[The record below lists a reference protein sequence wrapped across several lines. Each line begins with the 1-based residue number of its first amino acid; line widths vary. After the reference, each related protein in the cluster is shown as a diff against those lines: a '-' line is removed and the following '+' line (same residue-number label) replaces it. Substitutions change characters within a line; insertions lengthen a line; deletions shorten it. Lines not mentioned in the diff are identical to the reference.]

1 MKILHTADW
10 HIGQFKGPVVDGVNL
25 RSQDTI
31 KCLEYMVEVAQK
43 EKPDIVC
50 ISGDIFHQEQIG
62 PVRYS
67 DEMIHATNIITA
79 LAHFASYVIV
89 MRGTPNHDGSGQ
101 FRVLKR
107 MLLNVNNVCVVT
119 EPFVIKTRYADIACI
134 PGFDKQE
141 FRAKFPGLSAD
152 EENLAWTK
160 YISDMVFA
168 LRAECEKTPIL
179 MAHYTVPGCNME
191 SGQTSFFTNFEP
203 VIPREAL
210 IAARYEAVL
219 LGHIH
224 RPQIIEG
231 FDNVF
236 YSGAIN
242 AMNFND
248 EGQDRGFWIHEFNEK
263 GTLVKGH
270 RYTTPYRQFRT
281 ITWDP
286 DEVGDYIREGA
297 MYLHRTGISEDVTDK
312 IVRVRYS
319 CTSEQKKALNI
330 PLLQKNLYELGAF
343 YVADI
348 EAESTIDITNRGL
361 LSEESD
367 PRLNLKKWLEEKTF
381 KNPDK
386 IVELAEPIIAEAMK
400 QSTTAEIHGVFKPVS
415 ISVRNYRN
423 YKEENFDFSDIS
435 FCTINGV
442 NGAGKSSLF
451 MDAIVDCLF
460 EETREG
466 DCKAWIRGTEDARS
480 GSIEFIF
487 DIGEKRFRVV
497 RTRTKSGKPT
507 LNLSQYQKESAD
519 WMNLSKERIIDT
531 QAEIEKLLGMDSMT
545 FRSCALIM
553 QDQYGLFLQAKKDER
568 IAILGNLLGLGI
580 YGVMELDSKKKL
592 SEQRKELASKKEAVR
607 IKTDFIKSKGDPE
620 SELQKAEED
629 IQQLN
634 KDIEDLSDTQGQLLN
649 KHAQIEKAEQECRK
663 ASEELDDCHKRRRS
677 ISDEISSK
685 TQILENCNAALESAN
700 EVREKAAEYKQLSEQ
715 IIELEKDVLNHDNA
729 KRNLAGYNADIQNCQ
744 NIIND
749 AKRRNNDIA
758 NLIEQ
763 LKAELPDNL
772 EEKLTELAQARTQ
785 CEELQEKRHLT
796 SVAEQEL
803 QQIRATYS
811 QRISEAENRRK
822 YRLDRISEIRQ
833 QEEFMKNSGCP
844 DIDRAS
850 CRFLAKAIDDVKS
863 LPEEADHLEKCEE
876 EIAALRIKR
885 DEEISKKQDEI
896 CIIGYDAERL
906 ELLIRKARALV
917 KYENL
922 KKDAEK
928 KKLEI
933 ARLETEKN
941 TNSKTIG
948 QYEEILLELNIKAQK
963 ATDIVAALSDS
974 VIKHDDAVCKR
985 NSVAHFAD
993 QEKELPVYEERKQ
1006 HIDKRLTE
1014 LYRERSKED
1023 ANELVLHNNLREAE
1037 IKLEELRKDIEG
1049 SESLEEVERRLKST
1063 KETLEKA
1070 QIQKGVLTQRVEDVE
1085 AMRSEIALLNKGI
1098 AVAAEKA
1105 DCYEALKQAFSQ
1117 DGVPHQIIRNIIPHI
1132 TDTTNNILG
1141 QMTGGTMGVEFVME
1155 RTVKGKDGDKA
1166 TLDVLINE
1174 YGKTT
1179 LPYASKSGGEKVK
1192 ASLAVILALSEIKAT
1207 AAGIQLGMLFIDE
1220 PPFLDD
1226 EGAQAYVDALE
1237 TIRDRYSDVKIM
1249 AITHDDAMKARF
1261 GQAVT
1266 VIKTDDGSKVIY

>member
-160 YISDMVFA
+160 YISDIVLA
-168 LRAECEKTPIL
+168 LRAECENTPIL

-210 IAARYEAVL
+210 EAAGYEAVL

-224 RPQIIEG
+224 RPQILNG
-231 FDNVF
+231 LHNVF

-248 EGQDRGFWIHEFNEK
+248 EGQDRGFWIYEFNEK
-263 GTLVKGH
+263 GTLIKGH
-270 RYTTPYRQFRT
+270 RYTTPYRQFCT
-281 ITWDP
+281 ITWDS
-286 DEVGDYIREGA
+286 DEVGNYIREGI
-297 MYLHRTGISEDVTDK
+297 MYLHRTGIPEGVADK

-330 PLLQKNLYELGAF
+330 PLLQKNLYEVGAF

-367 PRLNLKKWLEEKTF
+367 PRLNLKKWLNEKAF

-386 IVELAEPIIAEAMK
+386 IVELAEPIIAEAIK

-423 YKEENFDFSDIS
+423 YKEESFDFSDIS

-487 DIGEKRFRVV
+487 EIGNKRFRVV

-507 LNLSQYQKESAD
+507 LNLSQYEENE
-519 WMNLSKERIIDT
+519 WRNLSKERIVDT
-531 QAEIEKLLGMDSMT
+531 QVEIEKLLGMDSMT

-580 YGVMELDSKKKL
+580 YGVMELDARKKL
-592 SEQRKELASKKEAVR
+592 ADSRKELASKKEAVR
-607 IKTDFIKSKGDPE
+607 IKTDFIKAQGKPEEELEAVEKDILKKQEELENLDASRRNLIECQEKISEAEKE
-620 SELQKAEED
+620 SEKTRNDLKECSEEYRAMA
-629 IQQLN
+629 N
-634 KDIEDLSDTQGQLLN
+634 DLDHSKQTLTACNNLLEL
-649 KHAQIEKAEQECRK
+649 ADAIREKAKQHSELSLQLSEAEKDVIKYKNAKRTLDSYNEDSDRYQRIITKSKLRNEQIDSQISLLSSSVPTDLEYRLEELNRK
-663 ASEELDDCHKRRRS
+663 KEELDS
-677 ISDEISSK
+677 
-685 TQILENCNAALESAN
+685 Q
-700 EVREKAAEYKQLSEQ
+700 
-715 IIELEKDVLNHDNA
+715 
-729 KRNLAGYNADIQNCQ
+729 
-744 NIIND
+744 
-749 AKRRNNDIA
+749 
-758 NLIEQ
+758 
-763 LKAELPDNL
+763 
-772 EEKLTELAQARTQ
+772 
-785 CEELQEKRHLT
+785 QEKRYRA
-796 SVAEQEL
+796 SVADHEL
-803 QQIRATYS
+803 QQIRSSYS
-811 QRISEAENRRK
+811 QQISDAANKRD
-822 YRLDRISEIRQ
+822 YHQTRLREIKQ

-844 DIDRAS
+844 DIENAS
-850 CRFLAKAIDDVKS
+850 CRFLAKAVDDVKN
-863 LPEEADHLEKCEE
+863 LPVERGCLQKFEK
-876 EIAALRIKR
+876 EIETLTS
-885 DEEISKKQDEI
+885 EMNKKVAEKQKKIWE
-896 CIIGYDAERL
+896 IGYNPDQL
-906 ELLIRKARALV
+906 KLLLIQVNGLA
-917 KYENL
+917 KYERI
-922 KKDAEK
+922 KKDAEQN
-928 KKLEI
+928 KLEI
-933 ARLETEKN
+933 ARLEAEKESN
-941 TNSKTIG
+941 DKNIG
-948 QYEEILLELNIKAQK
+948 QCEENLLQVKLKASEITETVNELSESVERQEQIKQQM
-963 ATDIVAALSDS
+963 THLQTYVE
-974 VIKHDDAVCKR
+974 
-985 NSVAHFAD
+985 

-1006 HIDKRLTE
+1006 HVLERIENTEKEMEKLTDRKFILSSQLTGMDTMIE
-1014 LYRERSKED
+1014 KMKETFSADMVEETDRQIRSNK
-1023 ANELVLHNNLREAE
+1023 
-1037 IKLEELRKDIEG
+1037 
-1049 SESLEEVERRLKST
+1049 ESLGEL
-1063 KETLEKA
+1063 
-1070 QIQKGVLTQRVEDVE
+1070 QIQKGVLLERLENIDT
-1085 AMRSEIALLNKGI
+1085 MRGEISTLNNGI
-1098 AVAAEKA
+1098 AVAAGRA